1 MLYFFHLLD
10 GADILLDPEGRQLA
24 GLEVVKAIALREA
37 RMLISHEA
45 LNGAI
50 DFNQRIE
57 VRDGAGKVLHRLEFT
72 DAALVLGT

>member
-10 GADILLDPEGRQLA
+10 GADILLDPEGRELA

-57 VRDGAGKVLHRLEFT
+57 ARDRAGKVLHRLEFT
-72 DAALVLGT
+72 DAVLVSGT

>member
-10 GADILLDPEGRQLA
+10 GADILLDPEGRELA

-57 VRDGAGKVLHRLEFT
+57 VRDRAGKVLHRLEFT
-72 DAALVLGT
+72 DAVLVSGT

>member
-10 GADILLDPEGRQLA
+10 GADILLDPEGRELA

-50 DFNQRIE
+50 DFNQRSE
-57 VRDGAGKVLHRLEFT
+57 VRDSAGKVLHRLEFA
-72 DAALVLGT
+72 DAVLVLGT

>member
-10 GADILLDPEGRQLA
+10 VTDLLLDSEGRELA
-24 GLEVVKAIALREA
+24 DLELVKTIALREA

-50 DFNQRIE
+50 NSTSASR
-57 VRDGAGKVLHRLEFT
+57 
-72 DAALVLGT
+72 

>member
-10 GADILLDPEGRQLA
+10 GADILLDPEGRELA

-57 VRDGAGKVLHRLEFT
+57 VRDSAGKVLHRLEFA
-72 DAALVLGT
+72 DAVLVLGT

>member
-1 MLYFFHLLD
+1 M
-10 GADILLDPEGRQLA
+10 
-24 GLEVVKAIALREA
+24 KAIALREA

-57 VRDGAGKVLHRLEFT
+57 VRDSAGKVLHRLEFT
-72 DAALVLGT
+72 DAVLVLGT